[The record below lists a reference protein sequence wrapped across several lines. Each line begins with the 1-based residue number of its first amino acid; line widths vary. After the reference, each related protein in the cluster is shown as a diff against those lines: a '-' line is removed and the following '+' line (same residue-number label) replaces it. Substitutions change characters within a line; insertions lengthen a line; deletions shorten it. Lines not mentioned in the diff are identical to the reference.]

1 MFLIDVGGSGM
12 WSGSYPDEL
21 RKISDEGRIQKFKVL
36 VYFKFL
42 SVRTMLYMQSQ
53 TKSAI

>member
-1 MFLIDVGGSGM
+1 M
-12 WSGSYPDEL
+12 WPGFYPDEL

-42 SVRTMLYMQSQ
+42 LVRTISTIQCQ
-53 TKSAI
+53 TKNSI